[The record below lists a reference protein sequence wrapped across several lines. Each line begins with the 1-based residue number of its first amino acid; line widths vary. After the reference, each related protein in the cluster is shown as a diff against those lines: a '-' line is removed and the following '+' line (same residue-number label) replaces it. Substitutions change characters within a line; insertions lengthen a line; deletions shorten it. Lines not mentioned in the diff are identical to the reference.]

1 MKNFILFYALLFGFL
16 FSCNKP
22 NLPKKYTIEVRQN
35 TWSDMMGDDYQSL
48 SEEITAKN
56 VDEAYYKG
64 YKSYISKQI
73 DAEDFNGEIAR
84 RIIISFRVLDE
95 DRKNIVTQVSQKS
108 LDSIHQTVDKQ
119 TNYKNN

>member
-1 MKNFILFYALLFGFL
+1 
-16 FSCNKP
+16 
-22 NLPKKYTIEVRQN
+22 
-35 TWSDMMGDDYQSL
+35 MGDDYQTL

-73 DAEDFNGEIAR
+73 DAEDFNGEMAR

>member
-1 MKNFILFYALLFGFL
+1 VKNFILFYALLFGFL

-35 TWSDMMGDDYQSL
+35 TWSDMMGDDYQTL

-73 DAEDFNGEIAR
+73 DAEDFNGEMAR

>member
-1 MKNFILFYALLFGFL
+1 M
-16 FSCNKP
+16 
-22 NLPKKYTIEVRQN
+22 
-35 TWSDMMGDDYQSL
+35 
-48 SEEITAKN
+48 
-56 VDEAYYKG
+56 
-64 YKSYISKQI
+64 
-73 DAEDFNGEIAR
+73 AR